1 MTKEKPLPIVEVLN
15 LRKRYGLIQ
24 ALKGISFSIGKGE
37 IVGFLGPN
45 GAGKSTTLRILSGMI
60 AADSG
65 EAKVCG
71 VDLAEEDGEVRNHI
85 GFLAENNPLPDELR
99 VIEYLNFRAN
109 LKGLK
114 GSRKKD
120 RIRLVL
126 DACDLD
132 RRTSERKISTL
143 SKGFRQRIGIADAL
157 IAEPRLVILDEPTIG
172 LDPMQTAITRKM
184 MERMRGEVAF
194 IISSHILSEVEIC
207 CDRMIILS
215 HGQIVAEGSLQELQD
230 QFIHD
235 VIFEVVSNAS
245 RIEMQKTMLKIDPT
259 SQIIQE
265 EPIENSGKRKYIFSS
280 KNKSTKDTI
289 LQELILIKEMQIS
302 EFRVAKPDLETIF
315 LKATKRN
322 WEIQDLLG
330 QKNKNQPTSTNILYA
345 YLFPNSETGSFY
357 TIYFDNHLHLKFLL
371 PFPYRHLLPLLP

>member
-132 RRTSERKISTL
+132 RRVSERKISTL
-143 SKGFRQRIGIADAL
+143 SKGFRQRVGIADAL

-215 HGQIVAEGSLQELQD
+215 HGQIVAEGSLNELQN
-230 QFIHD
+230 QFIDD

-245 RIEMQKTMLKIDPT
+245 RIEMQKTILKIDPT

-280 KNKSTKDTI
+280 KNKSNEDSI
-289 LQELILIKEMQIS
+289 LQNLLFIKEMQIS

-330 QKNKNQPTSTNILYA
+330 RKKQKATDLN
-345 YLFPNSETGSFY
+345 
-357 TIYFDNHLHLKFLL
+357 
-371 PFPYRHLLPLLP
+371 